1 MLECLCEAGW
11 PGAIDSEHLVY
22 ESVKPG
28 TGGSD
33 SLMLP
38 PMQLLDRLVAL
49 IPPLRAAVTALAQP
63 AADAGVTATDPNA
76 PAKTGGAATDAP
88 EPPHRKAA
96 RYVWTL
102 MLARIC
108 DQRKSL

>member
-1 MLECLCEAGW
+1 M
-11 PGAIDSEHLVY
+11 
-22 ESVKPG
+22 KPG
-28 TGGSD
+28 PGGSV

-49 IPPLRAAVTALAQP
+49 IPLLRTHRHRYVGVLAPNSPLRAAVTTLAQP

>member
-1 MLECLCEAGW
+1 M
-11 PGAIDSEHLVY
+11 VY

>member
-1 MLECLCEAGW
+1 MSTRILATLASIL
-11 PGAIDSEHLVY
+11 A
-22 ESVKPG
+22 
-28 TGGSD
+28 
-33 SLMLP
+33 LP
-38 PMQLLDRLVAL
+38 
-49 IPPLRAAVTALAQP
+49 AVTALAQP